1 MIEPYQKQKYC
12 VECGDTFMIYTKAGE
27 QKKYCGYQCQ
37 STYLKRKKANKDS
50 RVNSPKKILE

>member
-1 MIEPYQKQKYC
+1 MIESYQKQKYC

-37 STYLKRKKANKDS
+37 STYLRRKKEMKTHES
-50 RVNSPKKILE
+50 IPPKNT